1 MGIHISVSFPLS
13 DRASILL
20 NSKQWIKST
29 DELKQPFN
37 AKWQI
42 ALKQYMNKKMIY
54 GFFTIVWANESN
66 MNYIS

>member
-1 MGIHISVSFPLS
+1 M
-13 DRASILL
+13 
-20 NSKQWIKST
+20 KST

-54 GFFTIVWANESN
+54 GFFTMIWANESN